1 MKKTILWGA
10 LLTLICSQ
18 TQADNVETTTT
29 TPATQPATQGTQP
42 ASPVQAQPATQ
53 PVQATPASGPAIN
66 CDYKIDAST
75 KNVDQSI
82 VISWSEK
89 ATTQSFDFDPKTL
102 DEQMQKLQHCFTEQG
117 WSGFNTAL
125 QKSGNLDAI
134 KAQHLTVSSQ
144 IDGQT
149 KLDEVKENQWKLT
162 LPVQVVYQND
172 KEKVTQ
178 LLNIKVTISRKPSG
192 NLGITQ
198 MIATPR
204 ADATAAATTL
214 PTTTTPA
221 AISPN
226 TTSPAATT
234 EATPATTTPEPKAA
248 DTTQSAEPTNNAE
261 TAKH

>member
-18 TQADNVETTTT
+18 TQAENTGTA
-29 TPATQPATQGTQP
+29 PATQPATQDAQP
-42 ASPVQAQPATQ
+42 TPSVQAQPAT
-53 PVQATPASGPAIN
+53 VASEPAIN

-75 KNVDQSI
+75 KVVDPSLI
-82 VISWSEK
+82 IKWSEK
-89 ATTQSFDFDPKTL
+89 ATTQAFDFDPKTL
-102 DEQMQKLQHCFTEQG
+102 DEQMQKLQPCFTEQG

-144 IDGQT
+144 VDGQV
-149 KLDEVKENQWKLT
+149 KVDEVKESQWKLT

-178 LLNIKVTISRKPSG
+178 LLNIQVTVNKKSSG

-204 ADATAAATTL
+204 ANASAPSSPTTPTAA
-214 PTTTTPA
+214 TPGTA
-221 AISPN
+221 PVA
-226 TTSPAATT
+226 
-234 EATPATTTPEPKAA
+234 TTPEPKAENTA
-248 DTTQSAEPTNNAE
+248 QSVESANNEE
-261 TAKH
+261 TPKH